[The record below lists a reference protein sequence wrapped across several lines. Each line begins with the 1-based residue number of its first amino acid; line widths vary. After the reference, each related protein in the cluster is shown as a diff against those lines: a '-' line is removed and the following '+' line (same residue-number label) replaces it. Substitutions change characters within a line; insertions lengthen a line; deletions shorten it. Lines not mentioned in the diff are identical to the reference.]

1 MNISPLQELLA
12 PGDDLCLLWLGNL
25 SWLLRQGGRLYAV
38 DLDLDIDT
46 RVQPSPIPTVE
57 LAPHLDVHFITHWH
71 GDHFSSTTSAL
82 LAELSDCLFV
92 LPADCVDKAH
102 EIGIP
107 NERIHIARPD
117 EPFELPGGVS
127 VRPHRALHGEKN
139 FTVYR
144 HASFDC
150 GYLLEMGGK
159 RIFQPGDTVLLEQHL
174 DLNDIDVLFISPT
187 VHNMYIDRSAIAGGT
202 VADPPTATP
211 IPPHQSRTPH
221 QTPPKL
227 HPKR

>member
-1 MNISPLQELLA
+1 M
-12 PGDDLCLLWLGNL
+12 
-25 SWLLRQGGRLYAV
+25 
-38 DLDLDIDT
+38 
-46 RVQPSPIPTVE
+46 VE

-71 GDHFSSTTSAL
+71 GDHFSSTTSAF
-82 LAELSDCLFV
+82 LAELSGCLFV

-102 EIGIP
+102 EISIP
-107 NERIHIARPD
+107 NERIHIVRPD

-187 VHNMYIDRSAIAGGT
+187 VHNMYIDCSAILIHHLEPAFIFDQHFGTYRESEDNLFWTRGYPDELRSALAPRLRERFT
-202 VADPPTATP
+202 KP
-211 IPPHQSRTPH
+211 IMGRVYGID
-221 QTPPKL
+221 
-227 HPKR
+227 

>member
-1 MNISPLQELLA
+1 M
-12 PGDDLCLLWLGNL
+12 
-25 SWLLRQGGRLYAV
+25 
-38 DLDLDIDT
+38 
-46 RVQPSPIPTVE
+46 E
-57 LAPHLDVHFITHWH
+57 LAQHLDVHFISHWH

-107 NERIHIARPD
+107 NERIHIVRPD

-174 DLNDIDVLFISPT
+174 DLNDIDVLFISLRCTICTSIAPQSSFT
-187 VHNMYIDRSAIAGGT
+187 TWSLPSSSTSTSALTAKQKTICSGLG
-202 VADPPTATP
+202 ATP
-211 IPPHQSRTPH
+211 TN
-221 QTPPKL
+221 
-227 HPKR
+227 

>member
-1 MNISPLQELLA
+1 M
-12 PGDDLCLLWLGNL
+12 
-25 SWLLRQGGRLYAV
+25 
-38 DLDLDIDT
+38 
-46 RVQPSPIPTVE
+46 E
-57 LAPHLDVHFITHWH
+57 LAQHLDVHFITHWH

-107 NERIHIARPD
+107 NERIHIALPD
-117 EPFELPGGVS
+117 EPFELPGGAS

-139 FTVYR
+139 FIVYR